1 MSYNDKEAVSGFDVT
16 ANEMLRRLNN
26 QYKADKFA
34 DKYTE
39 NAEYLKAEDGSIQID
54 ISTLSDEE
62 FKTLF
67 ASYLATS
74 NMNVSDMTDS
84 TYKSLQYHIINLQ
97 KKSGA
102 MLLTGD
108 EMEKHFE
115 DAQNSA
121 HSHAYD
127 PEESAATMEIPVPPK
142 GDIFA
147 DDEKEFGATTEFIM
161 HDSQM
166 FRKLSEEAKPQMIEE
181 EKSEAEQIKE
191 HRMTVFSK
199 LRALMR
205 ASATEEIPMGLE
217 TSEMTMDIEPA
228 VPVEEDM
235 PEEPATEE
243 FIIPSYI
250 ANEAENAADNFEEET
265 TPEEDMLEN
274 YLEDTSELEAY
285 VPNTEAAEEPE
296 EAVEEITEETAEE
309 TAEEIAEEIT
319 DETAEETAEE
329 IADEIVPEEMPE
341 IEDFEEEEEIP
352 DEIVPEE
359 PAEYIAEEVPEEE
372 AESFADEDELEQ
384 EDGEIFAEEA
394 EAPIEKAEIIDAL
407 AEDEREEGEEEQI
420 FDEPA
425 EDPEEEEEPEEDDGE
440 NIKDYTSFEQ
450 NPEIFAQYK
459 KKYTSVRVRMGISI
473 AIAAILLV
481 IENISMLGL
490 ALPDFFYNRAIMV
503 PVEWT
508 LVFADALLVC
518 YPLFGALKKLVKFK
532 FEPATVTLIAFVL
545 ASASTLSALFTEGNI
560 RFFNFSFAIC
570 VLFELIASFL
580 AVRKEIF
587 TFKVIS
593 SVKKK
598 HAVVHMSAKE
608 AAAEAQEFKPYI
620 SEKSE
625 FYRVDEADFVGDYFA
640 QKKNSSAVNKRL
652 RVIIPVIFAASC
664 AVAVLC
670 AFILQAGVYES
681 LAFGY
686 LTFVLCAPVVVFFTN
701 ELPIYLSS
709 VKAYSGNSAILGDSA
724 SEMMENMSVLS
735 FADSD
740 VFKTDGVRIKGV
752 KVIGNNRIDHIIYY
766 ASAVFDLAGGPL
778 AKVFKQASLESAKP
792 ESAEIRVISAAGID
806 AAIDGNHIIA
816 GTEQFMETQCFRP
829 ERDDGDE
836 NWEGKTNRRILYLA
850 CNEEIIA
857 KFYVEY
863 GVSAEFVALVK
874 TLAESGICV
883 SVRTNDPCVD
893 VDIFY
898 KNKLDP
904 QKYPICVVKG
914 ENETSARRNVSAKKS
929 GIVAA
934 GSIKGLIKTI
944 LVCDRLANVMKTNR
958 VVKVVSAIAGVL
970 IMGALVFMGITLG
983 GAWLWS
989 LYFGLYQLAWLVP
1002 VYIISKIYI

>member
-74 NMNVSDMTDS
+74 NMNVADMTDS

-108 EMEKHFE
+108 EMERHFE
-115 DAQNSA
+115 DAKNSA
-121 HSHAYD
+121 HAPAYD
-127 PEESAATMEIPVPPK
+127 PEESATMEIPVPPK

-147 DDEKEFGATTEFIM
+147 DDEEEFGATTEFIM

-166 FRKLSEEAKPQMIEE
+166 FQKLSEEAKPKPQPQPIAE

-228 VPVEEDM
+228 VPVEEEM

-250 ANEAENAADNFEEET
+250 ANKAENAAEESEEET
-265 TPEEDMLEN
+265 TPEEEMLEN

-285 VPNTEAAEEPE
+285 VPNTEAEEEPE
-296 EAVEEITEETAEE
+296 EEA
-309 TAEEIAEEIT
+309 AEEIAEEP
-319 DETAEETAEE
+319 AEE
-329 IADEIVPEEMPE
+329 IPAEEEPEEMPE

-359 PAEYIAEEVPEEE
+359 PAEYIAEEEPEEE
-372 AESFADEDELEQ
+372 PEPFAEEDMLE
-384 EDGEIFAEEA
+384 EEEGEIFAEEA
-394 EAPIEKAEIIDAL
+394 EEPAEEAEIIDAL
-407 AEDEREEGEEEQI
+407 AENESDEGEEEQL

-425 EDPEEEEEPEEDDGE
+425 EDSEEEPEEDDGE

-473 AIAAILLV
+473 AIAVILLV

-490 ALPDFFYNRAIMV
+490 ALPEFFYNRAIMV

-518 YPLFGALKKLVKFK
+518 YPLFGALKKLFKFK
-532 FEPATVTLIAFVL
+532 FEPATVTLIAFIL
-545 ASASTLSALFTEGNI
+545 ASASTLSALFMDGEV
-560 RFFNFSFAIC
+560 RFFNFPFAIC
-570 VLFELIASFL
+570 VLFQLISAFL

-598 HAVVHMSAKE
+598 HAVVHMTAKE

-625 FYRVDEADFVGDYFA
+625 FYRVDEADFVGEYFA
-640 QKKNSSAVNKRL
+640 QKKKASAVNKRL
-652 RVIIPVIFAASC
+652 RVIIPVIFAVSC
-664 AVAVLC
+664 AIAVLC
-670 AFILQAGVYES
+670 TFFLQAGVYES
-681 LAFGY
+681 IAFGY

-709 VKAYSGNSAILGDSA
+709 VKAYSSNSAILGDSA
-724 SEMMENMSVLS
+724 AEIMENMSVLS

-752 KVIGNNRIDHIIYY
+752 TVVGNNRIDHIIYY
-766 ASAVFDLAGGPL
+766 ASAVFDLVGGPL
-778 AKVFKQASLESAKP
+778 AKVFKQASLESVKP

-806 AAIDGNHIIA
+806 AAIDGNHIVA

-829 ERDDGDE
+829 ERNKDDE
-836 NWEGKTNRRILYLA
+836 NWEGKTNRRVLYLS

-863 GVSAEFVALVK
+863 SVSAEFVALVK

-914 ENETSARRNVSAKKS
+914 ENETGTKRSVSAKKS

-944 LVCDRLANVMKTNR
+944 LICDRLANVMKTNR

-970 IMGALVFMGITLG
+970 VMGALVFMGITLG
-983 GAWLWS
+983 GALVWS
-989 LYFGLYQLAWLVP
+989 LYFGLYQLAWLLP

>member
-1 MSYNDKEAVSGFDVT
+1 MSYNDKEAVGGFDVT

-74 NMNVSDMTDS
+74 NMNVADMTDS

-102 MLLTGD
+102 LLLTGD

-115 DAQNSA
+115 EAKMASYA
-121 HSHAYD
+121 HAYE
-127 PEESAATMEIPVPPK
+127 PEESATMEIPVPPK

-147 DDEKEFGATTEFIM
+147 DDGEEEFGATTEFIM

-166 FRKLSEEAKPQMIEE
+166 FKMLSEEAKPQPIEE
-181 EKSEAEQIKE
+181 EKSEADQLKE

-228 VPVEEDM
+228 VPVEEEM

-250 ANEAENAADNFEEET
+250 ANKAENAAEEFEEES
-265 TPEEDMLEN
+265 TPEEEMLEN

-296 EAVEEITEETAEE
+296 NEPEEETAEE
-309 TAEEIAEEIT
+309 FDEEI
-319 DETAEETAEE
+319 DEE
-329 IADEIVPEEMPE
+329 IADEIVPEELPE
-341 IEDFEEEEEIP
+341 IEEFEAEEEIP

-359 PAEYIAEEVPEEE
+359 PAEYIAAEEIEEGGFEEEMPEEPEEE
-372 AESFADEDELEQ
+372 AENFE
-384 EDGEIFAEEA
+384 EEA
-394 EAPIEKAEIIDAL
+394 QEPVEDAEIIDAL
-407 AEDEREEGEEEQI
+407 AEDESEEGEEEQI

-425 EDPEEEEEPEEDDGE
+425 EEQAEEEEPEEDDE
-440 NIKDYTSFEQ
+440 NVKDYTSFEQ
-450 NPEIFAQYK
+450 NPEIFAAYK

-473 AIAAILLV
+473 AIAVVLLV
-481 IENISMLGL
+481 LENIGLLGL
-490 ALPDFFYNRAIMV
+490 ALPEFFYNRAIMV
-503 PVEWT
+503 PLEWT

-545 ASASTLSALFTEGNI
+545 ASAATFSVLFTDGDM

-570 VLFELIASFL
+570 VLTQLISSFL

-598 HAVVHMSAKE
+598 HAVVHMSARE

-625 FYRVDEADFVGDYFA
+625 FYRVDEADFVGEYFA
-640 QKKNSSAVNKRL
+640 QKKKPSAMNKRL

-664 AVAVLC
+664 VVAVLC
-670 AFILQAGVYES
+670 AAFLQAGVYES

-686 LTFVLCAPVVVFFTN
+686 LTFVLCAPVVVFFAN
-701 ELPIYLSS
+701 ELPVYLSS
-709 VKAYSGNSAILGDSA
+709 VKAYSNNSAILGDSA
-724 SEMMENMSVLS
+724 SDIMENMSVLS

-740 VFKTDGVRIKGV
+740 VFKADGVRIKGV
-752 KVIGNNRIDHIIYY
+752 KVIGNNRIDHVIYY
-766 ASAVFDLAGGPL
+766 ASSVFDLVGGPL
-778 AKVFKQASLESAKP
+778 AKVFKQASLESAQP

-806 AAIDGNHIIA
+806 AAIDGNHIVA

-829 ERDDGDE
+829 ERDEGDE
-836 NWEGKTNRRILYLA
+836 NWEGKTNRRILYLS

-863 GVSAEFVALVK
+863 SVSAEFVALVK

-893 VDIFY
+893 VDIFH

-904 QKYPICVVKG
+904 KKYPICVVKG
-914 ENETSARRNVSAKKS
+914 ENETGVKSNVSAKKS

-944 LVCDRLANVMKTNR
+944 LICDRLANVVKTNR
-958 VVKVVSAIAGVL
+958 VVKAVSAIAGVL
-970 IMGALVFMGITLG
+970 IMGALVFTGITLG

-989 LYFGLYQLAWLVP
+989 LYFGLYQLAWLLP